1 LETVEEKTEEKK
13 AAIPVVKPHQ
23 KFQQQ
28 WGYNAWFG
36 GRGNKFWNASVQ
48 RMGRGAQRGR

>member
-1 LETVEEKTEEKK
+1 VEEKAEEKK

-23 KFQQQ
+23 KFHQQ

-36 GRGNKFWNASVQ
+36 GRGNKFWNASGK

>member
-1 LETVEEKTEEKK
+1 MSDELKEDIIPQEENTEENLETVEEKTEEKK

-28 WGYNAWFG
+28 
-36 GRGNKFWNASVQ
+36 
-48 RMGRGAQRGR
+48 